1 MMELYELLMAIVK
14 KAKNSILEEILKNIK
29 TMNESIQMRLYGL
42 IFFVCE
48 NILLLISSADR
59 DKLK

>member
-14 KAKNSILEEILKNIK
+14 KAKNSILDEILKNIK